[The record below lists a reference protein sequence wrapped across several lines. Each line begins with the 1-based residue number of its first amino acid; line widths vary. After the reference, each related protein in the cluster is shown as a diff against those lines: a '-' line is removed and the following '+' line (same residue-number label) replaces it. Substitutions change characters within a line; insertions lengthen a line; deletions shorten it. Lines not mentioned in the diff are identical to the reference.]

1 MSDLTFVAV
10 VSGLGLLVGSF
21 LNVCIHRLPRR
32 ESVLWGRSHCPAC
45 QRQIRAWENVPILS
59 WLLLRGRCAGCRAPI
74 PIKYPLVEIA
84 TAVVFG
90 MSAWLFG
97 PTPLLAIRLIFSA
110 AMIVLFMIDLEHRIL
125 PNAITLPGIV
135 LGLGFSLFEA
145 PGLRDAL
152 IGAIGCSLALWGMG
166 EVVSRVLGKD
176 ALGFGDV
183 KMVAMMGAFLGWQ
196 LTLVALFL
204 ASMLGSLIGI
214 AIVVF
219 TRDRDYQIPLGSF
232 LAIGAIAASAIGD
245 WLAAWYVGRLLS

>member
-1 MSDLTFVAV
+1 LSDLAFIAV
-10 VSGLGLLVGSF
+10 VGGLGLLVGSF
-21 LNVCIHRLPRR
+21 LNVCIHRLPLR
-32 ESVLWGRSHCPAC
+32 ESILWGRSHCPAC
-45 QRQIRAWENVPILS
+45 GRQIRAWENVPVLS
-59 WLLLRGRCAGCRAPI
+59 WLVLRGRCAGCRAPI

-84 TAVVFG
+84 TALVFA

-97 PTPLLAIRLIFSA
+97 PTPLLVIRLIFSS

-125 PNAITLPGIV
+125 PNVITLPGIA

-145 PGLRDAL
+145 PGIRDAL
-152 IGAIGCSLALWGMG
+152 IGAVACSLALWGTG

-204 ASMLGSLIGI
+204 ASMLGSVIGI
-214 AIVVF
+214 AIVAL

-232 LAIGAIAASAIGD
+232 LAIGAIAASAVGD
-245 WLAAWYVGRLLS
+245 ILAAWYVARLLS